1 MYIVLCSGKQPMLFL
16 LASLFICTLVNADSM
31 FLSARLVAVIFSSK
45 TLKGQFFVFIS
56 FYERYST
63 QLHLPPL
70 RFHCVGGCWDG
81 TKKLKVYMET
91 IYFMQL

>member
-1 MYIVLCSGKQPMLFL
+1 MYIVLCSDKQPMFFL
-16 LASLFICTLVNADSM
+16 LTSLFMCTLVNADSM

-63 QLHLPPL
+63 QLHLPP
-70 RFHCVGGCWDG
+70 HCVGGCWDR
-81 TKKLKVYMET
+81 TKKLILHMET